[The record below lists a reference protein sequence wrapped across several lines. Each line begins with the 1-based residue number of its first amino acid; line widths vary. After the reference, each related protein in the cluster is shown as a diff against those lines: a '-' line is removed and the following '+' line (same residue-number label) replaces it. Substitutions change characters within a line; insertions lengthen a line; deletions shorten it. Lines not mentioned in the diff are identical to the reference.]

1 MVEIPFEDI
10 KLPGYYFKAGEGERP
25 TLIVMSGFD
34 GTAEELYFYI
44 GAGALQR
51 GYNVLLFEG
60 PGQVGPIHLYPDKPF
75 RPDYHGVIKAV
86 VDFIITR
93 KEVDEDKLVLVG
105 YSLGGYFVSE
115 AVIHEKRIRACVADS
130 PIVDIVEYYQ
140 GMGTEMLDIDEKDY
154 PYVFKKYPMARWA
167 IESINPRYGVKNFQ
181 ELTEKITQFNI
192 EDELEKITCAT
203 LALVG
208 EGEGD
213 DTIAQARKFFDG
225 VGGDK
230 TMHIFTVQEGA
241 DSHCQVSN
249 MALMNGFIFG
259 WLDEV
264 LS

>member
-1 MVEIPFEDI
+1 MVEIPFEDM

-130 PIVDIVEYYQ
+130 PIVDIIEYYQ

-167 IESINPRYGVKNFQ
+167 IESINPRYGVKNSKN
-181 ELTEKITQFNI
+181 LPRRSPNSTSKMN
-192 EDELEKITCAT
+192 LKK
-203 LALVG
+203 LPALP
-208 EGEGD
+208 
-213 DTIAQARKFFDG
+213 
-225 VGGDK
+225 
-230 TMHIFTVQEGA
+230 
-241 DSHCQVSN
+241 
-249 MALMNGFIFG
+249 
-259 WLDEV
+259 WLW
-264 LS
+264 